1 MFLRSWELL
10 LLVSHNLLYILD
22 FQIFG
27 QWNVNLLHVLEL
39 CIDILTW
46 YLGSQATYICFLTRL
61 FAEPESFK
69 NQLQSDTNAAAGR
82 GRLSV
87 SEESRAY
94 ESKRLT
100 VSSSHLDRTEARI
113 SSSAHESRC
122 QLLVHIYI
130 VPLFCYSVIF
140 LSLITTP
147 FVSQQERS
155 HWQEFLPTYICC

>member
-1 MFLRSWELL
+1 MLTLL
-10 LLVSHNLLYILD
+10 S
-22 FQIFG
+22 
-27 QWNVNLLHVLEL
+27 
-39 CIDILTW
+39 DILTW
-46 YLGSQATYICFLTRL
+46 YLGSQATYICSLTCL

-69 NQLQSDTNAAAGR
+69 NQLQSDTHAAAGK

-122 QLLVHIYI
+122 KLLIHIYTV
-130 VPLFCYSVIF
+130 VPLFLSVSVLFRNILKSYNNTICYSTGEEPLTRVPLDLHLL
-140 LSLITTP
+140 LSPSWRLYPQKLLLI
-147 FVSQQERS
+147 
-155 HWQEFLPTYICC
+155 